1 MSTPVQIKN
10 LSKKYSGSKDFALYK
25 LSLHINAGEVYGF
38 LGSNGAGKS
47 TTIRTLLGFLIPSS
61 GSATILGKDIVRDS
75 VAVKK
80 SIGYLSGD
88 VALYGKATG
97 KELLDYLC
105 KLQPCKDLGYRKDLE
120 KRFEAQL
127 NKPIGELSK
136 GNRQKIGILQAFMHQ
151 PEVIILDEPT
161 SGLDPLMQEAFY
173 QTVLEHKAHGAAIF
187 MSSHNLGEAER
198 ICDRIGVIKN
208 GKLIHE
214 QALGGDA
221 QLATPR
227 YHVVFASEASSK
239 LAAGS
244 ASLHVLEHADSRLT
258 FIPKAPIADM
268 LTAISKYK
276 IVSLE
281 TEKPSLED
289 EFLSFYGA
297 SETHE
302 AKHV

>member
-1 MSTPVQIKN
+1 MSKVLQIKN
-10 LSKKYSGSKDFALYK
+10 LSKKYSGSKDFALSK
-25 LSLHINAGEVYGF
+25 LSLHINSGEVYGF

-47 TTIRTLLGFLIPSS
+47 TTIRTLLGFLLPTS
-61 GSATILGKDIVRDS
+61 GTATILGMDIVRNS
-75 VAVKK
+75 VLVKK
-80 SIGYLSGD
+80 HVGFLSGD

-97 KELLDYLC
+97 KEQLDYLA
-105 KLQPCKDLGYRKDLE
+105 KLQPPKDATYRKVLE

-127 NKPIGELSK
+127 GKPAKDLSK

-151 PEVIILDEPT
+151 PQVIILDEPT

-173 QTVLEHKAHGAAIF
+173 QTILENKARGAAIF

-208 GKLIHE
+208 GKLVHE
-214 QALGGDA
+214 QMLNGSA
-221 QLATPR
+221 QLAAPR
-227 YHVVFASEASSK
+227 YHVIFASEASSK

-244 ASLHVLEHADSRLT
+244 PALQILEHAGNTLV
-258 FIPKAPIADM
+258 FIPKGPVADA
-268 LTAISKYK
+268 LAVISKYK

-289 EFLSFYGA
+289 EFLSFYSDSKA
-297 SETHE
+297 SEATH
-302 AKHV
+302 V